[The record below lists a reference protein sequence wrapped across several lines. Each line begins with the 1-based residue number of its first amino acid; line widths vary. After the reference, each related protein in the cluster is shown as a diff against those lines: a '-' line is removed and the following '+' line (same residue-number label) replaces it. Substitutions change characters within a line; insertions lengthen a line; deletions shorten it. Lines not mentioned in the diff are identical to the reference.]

1 MKIDNTTSLSPLQQT
16 DKGKAGSRPQQAD
29 ATKANATPGTVTHLS
44 HAALDGS
51 QDIDTLRVEELQAAI
66 REGRLEINA
75 DKIADKLIA
84 SVQDL
89 LANKPE

>member
-29 ATKANATPGTVTHLS
+29 SARADAAPGTVTHLS